1 MNFLLIGLGGSL
13 GAISRYVIN
22 ECVAKLAP
30 TMLPLGTISINILG
44 CFLIGLYLGNSIP
57 VKDSSYYFFIIGFLG
72 SFTTMSAF
80 TQQTVALINTNT
92 LLATSYI
99 ITTIFLCILATY
111 IGTLFSR

>member
-44 CFLIGLYLGNSIP
+44 CFLIGLYLGN
-57 VKDSSYYFFIIGFLG
+57 
-72 SFTTMSAF
+72 
-80 TQQTVALINTNT
+80 
-92 LLATSYI
+92 
-99 ITTIFLCILATY
+99 
-111 IGTLFSR
+111 